1 MQFLT
6 GMCCLLCCLL
16 TAFPALAESM
26 EERVKRLEDTVQTQ
40 SKIIRDQQ
48 EVLNRLLQKTGEPS
62 APPPAV
68 TAPQAAVAAPPAPK
82 AETAKASGGLF
93 GSSFMSNP
101 NISLV
106 VDTNAYASNMS
117 NSELA
122 NRSIPG
128 FTTLGLE
135 NKNNFNLESAELFL
149 FAPVDPYFNL
159 YAAITA
165 NSESTTLEEA
175 YAITTSLPWGIQ
187 AKGGQFKSNF
197 SRLDGQHPHAWDFA
211 DIALPYRA
219 FMGPEGLGGEKGAQ
233 LTWLAPMP
241 FYLLLGGEVLQGDN
255 DLLFGPDAASGAH
268 AYSLF
273 AKASV
278 DIGDSTLYGGPY
290 VLFGSTRN
298 TNIVQNSSAG
308 DTTAIGDSTLWGIE
322 ALWKWKFAPRR
333 SFTVQSEYLYLDQ
346 KGNLDDTVAATFD
359 SFKRRQDGGYIQAV
373 YQHDRWR
380 FGARGDG
387 LGLFYDRFDRADV
400 RQDFGS
406 TPWRI
411 SAMAEYNPTEFTRIR
426 LQYNHDESAR
436 NGQSNDEIFLQFI
449 FGIGAHAAHPF

>member
-1 MQFLT
+1 MQFLF
-6 GMCCLLCCLL
+6 GMCCLMCCLL
-16 TAFPALAESM
+16 TAIPALAESM
-26 EERVKRLEDTVQTQ
+26 EERVKRLEDTVQAQ
-40 SKIIRDQQ
+40 SKIIREQQ
-48 EVLNRLLQKTGEPS
+48 EILNRLLQKPGEPS
-62 APPPAV
+62 TPPPV
-68 TAPQAAVAAPPAPK
+68 APAARAAAEPSSAPK
-82 AETAKASGGLF
+82 AETAKGPGGLF
-93 GSSFMSNP
+93 GGSVMNNP
-101 NISLV
+101 YISLV
-106 VDTNAYASNMS
+106 VDTNLYMSNLS

-122 NRSIPG
+122 NRTLPG
-128 FTTLGLE
+128 FTTQGLE
-135 NKNNFNLESAELFL
+135 NKNSFNLEAAELFL

-159 YAAITA
+159 YAAITT

-175 YAITTSLPWGIQ
+175 YAVTTSLPWGLQ

-197 SRLDGQHPHAWDFA
+197 SRLDAQHPHAWDFA

-219 FMGPEGLGGEKGAQ
+219 FLGPEGLGGEKGAQ
-233 LTWLAPMP
+233 MTWLTPLP

-255 DLLFGPDAASGAH
+255 DLLFGPDATSGAH

-308 DTTAIGDSTLWGIE
+308 DTTAIGDSALWGIE
-322 ALWKWKFAPRR
+322 VLWKWKLAPRR
-333 SFTVQSEYLYLDQ
+333 SFTVQSEYLYLSQ
-346 KGNLDDTVAATFD
+346 KGNLDDTVAATYD
-359 SFKRRQDGGYIQAV
+359 SFKRRQDGWYVQAV

-411 SAMAEYNPTEFTRIR
+411 SAMAEFNPTEFTRIR

-436 NGQSNDEIFLQFI
+436 NGQSNNEIFLQFI

>member
-1 MQFLT
+1 MQFLS

-16 TAFPALAESM
+16 AAFPALAESM
-26 EERVKRLEDTVQTQ
+26 EERVRRLEDTVQAQ
-40 SKIIRDQQ
+40 SKIIREQQ
-48 EVLNRLLQKTGEPS
+48 EILTRLLQKPGV
-62 APPPAV
+62 PAALPLEAS
-68 TAPQAAVAAPPAPK
+68 APQAAAEAPPAAK
-82 AETAKASGGLF
+82 AEIAKGPGGLF
-93 GSSFMSNP
+93 GGSVMNNP
-101 NISLV
+101 YISLV
-106 VDTNAYASNMS
+106 VDTNFYLSNLS
-117 NSELA
+117 NGELA

-128 FTTLGLE
+128 FTIQGLE
-135 NKNNFNLESAELFL
+135 NKNNFNLEAAELFL

-165 NSESTTLEEA
+165 NAENTTLEEA
-175 YAITTSLPWGIQ
+175 YAVTTSLPWGFQ

-219 FMGPEGLGGEKGAQ
+219 FLGPEGLGGEKGAQ
-233 LTWLAPMP
+233 LTWLTPLP
-241 FYLLLGGEVLQGDN
+241 FYLLLGGEVLQGEN

-268 AYSLF
+268 AFSLF

-298 TNIVQNSSAG
+298 TNVVQNSSAG
-308 DTTAIGDSTLWGIE
+308 DTAAIGDSSLWGIE

-333 SFTVQSEYLYLDQ
+333 SFIVQSEYLYLSQ
-346 KGNLDDTVAATFD
+346 KGDLDDTVLATYD

-436 NGQSNDEIFLQFI
+436 NGRSNDEVFLQFI